1 MGEFLLAALP
11 YFLVGLLLLGL
22 ALAVVVVLA
31 FAVVVASGDQLE
43 SGITHS
49 RGDEFEDD

>member
-11 YFLVGLLLLGL
+11 YILVGLILLGL
-22 ALAVVVVLA
+22 AVVALVIFA
-31 FAVVVASGDQLE
+31 FAVVLASGDQIE
-43 SGITHS
+43 NTINHS